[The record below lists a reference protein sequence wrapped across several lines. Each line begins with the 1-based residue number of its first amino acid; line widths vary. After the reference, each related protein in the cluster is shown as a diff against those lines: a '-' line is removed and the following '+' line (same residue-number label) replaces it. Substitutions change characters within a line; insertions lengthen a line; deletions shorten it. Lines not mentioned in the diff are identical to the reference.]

1 MPRIAGVNIPEN
13 KRIEISLTY
22 IYGIGRSLSKKI
34 LGQMKIDENKKA
46 SDLTPKEV
54 NDLKDY
60 IEKNYKIEGDLRRQV
75 MINVKRLKDVGAWR
89 GLRHIKGLPVRG
101 QRTKTNNRTVRGNVR
116 KTMGSGRKPSATPT
130 LSYLAYYGKKTRY
143 RNKSRGINKGTGK
156 N

>member
-34 LGQMKIDENKKA
+34 LDELKVDINKKA
-46 SDLTPKEV
+46 SELTQKEV

-60 IEKNYKIEGDLRRQV
+60 IEKKYKIEGDLRRQV

-116 KTMGSGRKPSATPT
+116 KTMGSGRKPAAAPT
-130 LSYLAYYGKKTRY
+130 
-143 RNKSRGINKGTGK
+143 
-156 N
+156 

>member
-22 IYGIGRSLSKKI
+22 IYGIGQSLSKKI
-34 LGQMKIDENKKA
+34 LDLMKIDFNKKA
-46 SDLTPKEV
+46 SELTPKEV

-60 IEKNYKIEGDLRRQV
+60 IEKTYKIEGDLRRQV
-75 MINVKRLKDVGAWR
+75 MINVKRLKDIGAWR

-116 KTMGSGRKPSATPT
+116 KTMGSGRKPPAMAT
-130 LSYLAYYGKKTRY
+130 
-143 RNKSRGINKGTGK
+143 
-156 N
+156 